1 MNHKKRLL
9 IFYLCLI
16 AVFVP
21 AFSFLKENDELLRS
35 FLFFPFFIVFGL
47 CGFALMA
54 FVMPLYLPKKYSD
67 VRKIIVEKPLK
78 KRRISCIIFGE
89 RVFDRMKFNRC
100 IKLECFSTFFV
111 LSSCGLC
118 EQFSYSSIELEKNIF
133 THTLR
138 TKTSTGKNVEMFINK
153 DLYLFFEEQKEILK
167 DFKLT

>member
-1 MNHKKRLL
+1 MNHKKRLW
-9 IFYLCLI
+9 IFYICLSVVSI
-16 AVFVP
+16 PTF
-21 AFSFLKENDELLRS
+21 FFLKENDELLRS

-47 CGFALMA
+47 CGLGLMA
-54 FVMPLYLPKKYSD
+54 FIMPLFLPKKYSD

-89 RVFDRMKFNRC
+89 RVFDRMKFNRS

-138 TKTSTGKNVEMFINK
+138 TKTSIGKNVEISLNK
-153 DLYLFFEEQKEILK
+153 DLYTFFEQQKEILK
-167 DFKLT
+167 NFNQ

>member
-1 MNHKKRLL
+1 
-9 IFYLCLI
+9 
-16 AVFVP
+16 
-21 AFSFLKENDELLRS
+21 
-35 FLFFPFFIVFGL
+35 
-47 CGFALMA
+47 MA
-54 FVMPLYLPKKYSD
+54 FIMPLFLPKKYSD

-89 RVFDRMKFNRC
+89 RVFDRMKFNRS

-138 TKTSTGKNVEMFINK
+138 TKTSIGKNVEMFING
-153 DLYLFFEEQKEILK
+153 DLYTFFEQQKYKVKNFEQ
-167 DFKLT
+167 